1 MDDVS
6 TSEISADSD
15 RTVVTSEPDGT
26 RHAHPNWVLAVLTAA
41 YICSY
46 LDRDLLSML
55 VEPIKRDLV
64 LTDTQMGLLSGTA
77 FAIFYV
83 TSGVFV
89 GALADI
95 WSRRLIIGTCLFIW
109 SATTALTGV
118 TSSFGQFF
126 AARLGVGLGESGCVP
141 AAQSLIANYFPAR
154 RRAAA
159 LGIFTAGSAIGTVLG
174 FLLGGWINEWFNWR
188 TAFFVASIPGIVI
201 GVLVFATVG
210 EPQRKTALGATHE
223 ETSLASI
230 ATRIRGATV
239 FLVAKRSFRYLAL
252 ATALIMIVQYG
263 IATFAAS
270 LFIRHHHL
278 GSGQVGIV
286 LAIAFG
292 FAGGIG
298 LVLGGRVGD
307 RLARRNPAGYLQFAA
322 VATGVSVPLYWGWA
336 FCGTSATAS
345 CLLAAAAFAGNA
357 AFGPL
362 FAALHGIVQPS
373 RRALGVSV
381 LMFSSCIV
389 GIGLGP
395 LLGGGL
401 SDVLATWFGAESL
414 RVALAAIGALGL
426 PAAAGF
432 VAASRSLQHDWEES
446 GS

>member
-1 MDDVS
+1 MDEAS
-6 TSEISADSD
+6 TI
-15 RTVVTSEPDGT
+15 VTSGDSNRSDVASEPEGT
-26 RHAHPNWVLAVLTAA
+26 AHAHPNWVLAVLTAA

-83 TSGVFV
+83 TSGLFV

-95 WSRRLIIGTCLFIW
+95 WSRRIIIGTCLLIW

-118 TSSFGQFF
+118 AHSFGQFF
-126 AARLGVGLGESGCVP
+126 AARLGVGMGESGCVP
-141 AAQSLIANYFPAR
+141 AAQSLIAIYFPAR

-159 LGIFTAGSAIGTVLG
+159 LGIFTAGSATGTFLG

-201 GVLVFATVG
+201 AVVVFATVG
-210 EPQRKTALGATHE
+210 EPQQKIALGVAHGK
-223 ETSLASI
+223 TSLTLI
-230 ATRIRGATV
+230 ATRILGAIS
-239 FLVAKRSFRYLAL
+239 FLFAKRSFRYLAL
-252 ATALIMIVQYG
+252 ATALVMIVQYG
-263 IATFAAS
+263 TATFAAS
-270 LFIRHHHL
+270 LFIRYHHL
-278 GSGQVGIV
+278 GSGKVGVV

-292 FAGGIG
+292 IAGGIG
-298 LVLGGRVGD
+298 LILGGRAGD
-307 RLARRNPAGYLQFAA
+307 RFAKRNPAGYLQFAA
-322 VATGVSVPLYWGWA
+322 VATAVSVPLYCGWA
-336 FCGTSATAS
+336 FSASSALAS
-345 CLLAAAAFAGNA
+345 CLLAAALFASSA

-362 FAALHGIVQPS
+362 FASLHGIVQPS
-373 RRALGVSV
+373 TRALGVSV

-401 SDVLATWFGAESL
+401 SDALVPWFGAQSL
-414 RVALAAIGALGL
+414 RVALAVISALGL
-426 PAAAGF
+426 PAAAAF
-432 VAASRSLQHDWEES
+432 LAASRSLQHDWEES